1 MKRKQVTNLGEA
13 IGVLIQ
19 VAELAQKSG
28 ILSFD
33 DAIVTKESIDLVIEM
48 NNGPKIDESFPEGEM
63 TEGPKG
69 K

>member
-1 MKRKQVTNLGEA
+1 MEKQQVTNVGEA

-28 ILSFD
+28 ILNFD
-33 DAIVTKESIDLVIEM
+33 DAVVTKGAIDFLVQL
-48 NNGPKIDESFPEGEM
+48 NNPKPTVQETETTE
-63 TEGPKG
+63 EGPKG